1 MESLAPDAASVAAGR
16 KLAVGSGWTGEGCT
30 ERAVWGLCQGSGKT
44 PYRAAVD
51 LAGPAYSCSC
61 PSRKFPCKHAL
72 ALLLRWST
80 QRVPEAD
87 EPADFAAAWL
97 ATRDE
102 RAERAVAQQARDET
116 GSAGRTA
123 KEPDPE
129 AGAKRA
135 QARAAK
141 VSAGLDELQR
151 WLGDQ
156 VRTGL
161 AALPPKGYAAFE
173 PIAARMVDA
182 QAPAVAG
189 WLRGLPAVVAGGGAW
204 PERLLEELALLHLLV
219 EAHRR
224 LDEFDSTAPELA
236 ATVRQHVGYPV
247 AKELVL
253 QRPAVTDVWSVWAT
267 RDTETGNL
275 QQRTVWLQGQHSG
288 QLALVLSFAAP
299 GQLLD
304 ASLVPGTAFSG
315 ALHFYPGARA
325 SRALVG
331 EHATPGRPAYPTAG
345 AVSTALAAVAASL
358 AADPWARD
366 TAAWVDGVPVRIGG
380 DWVVADEVGDALPL
394 RAAEADLWRL
404 LATCG
409 GHRLPILLDWS
420 PSGWTPLAVA
430 AADGLVALTDS
441 TPGAP
446 G

>member
-1 MESLAPDAASVAAGR
+1 MDA
-16 KLAVGSGWTGEGCT
+16 GWTDEGCT
-30 ERAVWGLCQGSGKT
+30 GRAVWGQCQGSGKT
-44 PYRAAVD
+44 PYRAVVE

-80 QRVPEAD
+80 QRVPDAD
-87 EPADFAAAWL
+87 QPADYAAAWL

-102 RAERAVAQQARDET
+102 RAERAVAREPGGATR
-116 GSAGRTA
+116 SAGRAAT
-123 KEPDPE
+123 KPDPE

-135 QARAAK
+135 KARAAK

-161 AALPPKGYAAFE
+161 AALPTKGYAAFE

-189 WLRGLPAVVAGGGAW
+189 WLRGLPAVIAGGGAW

-224 LDEFDSTAPELA
+224 IDEFDTTAPELA

-253 QRPAVTDVWSVWAT
+253 QRPPVSDLWSVWAS
-267 RDTETGNL
+267 RDSEAGNL
-275 QQRTVWLQGQHSG
+275 LQRTVWLQGKQSG
-288 QLALVLSFAAP
+288 QHAVVLSFAAP
-299 GQLLD
+299 GRLLD
-304 ASLVPGTAFSG
+304 AGLVPGTAFTG

-331 EHATPGRPAYPTAG
+331 EHSTPGRPAYPTAG
-345 AVSTALAAVAASL
+345 PVSTALAAVAASL

-366 TAAWVDGVPVRIGG
+366 TAVWVDGVPVRVGG
-380 DWVVADEVGDALPL
+380 DWVVADAVGDALPL
-394 RAAEADLWRL
+394 RAAEPDLWRL
-404 LATCG
+404 MATCG
-409 GHRLPILLDWS
+409 GRRLPILLDWS
-420 PSGWTPLAVA
+420 PTGWAPLAVA
-430 AADGLVALTDS
+430 AADGLVSLTES